1 MLSTI
6 AIGFIGGLITGIS
19 PCILPILPLV
29 LAVSQ
34 GSKSRPWLVIGG
46 LVTSFTVVTL
56 FATTLLNALGLPAD
70 ILWKLGIALLVLV
83 GLGMIFP
90 KLQELLEWPFQFL
103 PRAHKLQARARDK
116 GGFAVGLAM
125 GIVFVPCAGP
135 VLAAITVAGATGEID
150 ARIAVLCISFAIG
163 VAIPLLAFALGGQ
176 QVGKRVDFF
185 QSRQRIF
192 RATAGVI
199 VIAMAGALAL
209 GAPAWIQQ
217 KLPNWTG
224 DAEKTVTAQLAQ
236 QNEGSDSL
244 EDCRANGEL
253 GNCGT
258 VPELVGL
265 ENWMNTD
272 GPVDPRT
279 SGDVTLIDFWA
290 YACINCQRANTHIT
304 KLYDHYRDYG
314 FTVIGVHSPEYAFER
329 ETANVRQAV
338 SEQNINYPVAQDN
351 SFATWKAFNN
361 HYWPAHYLVDAEGT
375 VREIH
380 EGEGAYAR
388 TEQLVRE
395 LLQKR
400 DPSVELPAPLEDSDD
415 ETTQQRNPE
424 TYLGSQR
431 ARYYANSAYKSGT
444 LSGPEPE
451 IGQYTLEGDWTID
464 RENITAG
471 DNAKIRLNYRA
482 ALVQAVVSGT
492 GTIKANGKEFTVT
505 DDGTVNLLESDQAQA
520 GILEVEVSPGL
531 SLYSFT
537 FG

>member
-34 GSKSRPWLVIGG
+34 GSKARPWLVIGG

-125 GIVFVPCAGP
+125 GVVFVPCAGP

-163 VAIPLLAFALGGQ
+163 VAIPLLVFALGGQ

-185 QSRQRIF
+185 QSRQRVF

-199 VIAMAGALAL
+199 VISMAGALAL

-224 DAEKTVTAQLAQ
+224 DA
-236 QNEGSDSL
+236 
-244 EDCRANGEL
+244 
-253 GNCGT
+253 
-258 VPELVGL
+258 
-265 ENWMNTD
+265 
-272 GPVDPRT
+272 
-279 SGDVTLIDFWA
+279 
-290 YACINCQRANTHIT
+290 
-304 KLYDHYRDYG
+304 
-314 FTVIGVHSPEYAFER
+314 
-329 ETANVRQAV
+329 
-338 SEQNINYPVAQDN
+338 
-351 SFATWKAFNN
+351 
-361 HYWPAHYLVDAEGT
+361 
-375 VREIH
+375 
-380 EGEGAYAR
+380 
-388 TEQLVRE
+388 
-395 LLQKR
+395 
-400 DPSVELPAPLEDSDD
+400 
-415 ETTQQRNPE
+415 
-424 TYLGSQR
+424 
-431 ARYYANSAYKSGT
+431 
-444 LSGPEPE
+444 
-451 IGQYTLEGDWTID
+451 
-464 RENITAG
+464 
-471 DNAKIRLNYRA
+471 
-482 ALVQAVVSGT
+482 
-492 GTIKANGKEFTVT
+492 
-505 DDGTVNLLESDQAQA
+505 
-520 GILEVEVSPGL
+520 
-531 SLYSFT
+531 
-537 FG
+537 